1 MHFLT
6 RLVLGPLLA
15 IPITALASD
24 GPTLDAPNVVVISE
38 TLVTAGQP
46 DRDSLLALSQLG
58 FQAVVNLAPPTVPD
72 AVADEAE
79 LVQGQGI
86 EFINIPVQWKTP
98 SEADFDAFAT
108 AMNGFKGKKVLVHC
122 QANMRAS
129 AMTFLYRVIVTKE
142 NPAEAYDSVKKVWT
156 PEGPWKMLVN
166 EQLRKHQVAF
176 QVP

>member
-6 RLVLGPLLA
+6 QLAVGLLLA
-15 IPITALASD
+15 IPLVAFASD
-24 GPTLDAPNVVVISE
+24 NRTLEARNVVVISE

-46 DRDSLLALSQLG
+46 DRDALLTLSQLG
-58 FQAVVNLAPPTVPD
+58 FQAVVNLAPSTVPD

-86 EFINIPVQWKTP
+86 AFIPLPVQWESPT
-98 SEADFDAFAT
+98 EADFDAFAA
-108 AMNGFKGKKVLVHC
+108 AMNGVKGKKVLVHC

-129 AMTFLYRVIVTKE
+129 AMTFLYRAIVLQEDPT
-142 NPAEAYDSVKKVWT
+142 EAFESVKKVWT
-156 PEGPWKMLVN
+156 PEGPWKSLVN
-166 EQLRKHQVAF
+166 GQLRKHEVAF